1 MNLDAVNLDLG
12 APGLS
17 AAAERLGPYGK
28 QLLARAADRA
38 LSIHADDLTPEH
50 LLVALLEDET
60 SAAHRIVLHAFADPE
75 TLAIETLATAP
86 GILVVGSERTIPF
99 SVLGVEALERARRT
113 AHDAGAAEVE
123 PAHLLAGAAASL
135 PDELGLDLAAAGY
148 VDPEPDSE
156 PGSGPGP
163 EPGPGATP
171 ALPLDGALFKH
182 FARES
187 RRLLVLA
194 ARTATRL
201 DRASVAPAHLVL
213 ACLEADTQLARRAG
227 LTASA
232 ARRAIGGRD
241 DDTTPVTAR
250 RLPPGEGLLELLEA
264 LPEGADSVDLLA
276 AYLTGGAPEI
286 RELFRRHLVTAEL
299 VERGR
304 GAFRDELG

>member
-28 QLLARAADRA
+28 QLLVRAADRA
-38 LSIHADDLTPEH
+38 LSIHADDVTPEH

-135 PDELGLDLAAAGY
+135 PDELGLDLSAAGY
-148 VDPEPDSE
+148 VDPEP
-156 PGSGPGP
+156 GTGPGP
-163 EPGPGATP
+163 ESSPGATP
-171 ALPLDGALFKH
+171 ALPLDGALFKY

-194 ARTATRL
+194 GRTATRL
-201 DRASVAPAHLVL
+201 GRASVAPAHLVL

-232 ARRAIGGRD
+232 ARRAIGERD

-276 AYLTGGAPEI
+276 AYLTRGAPEI

-304 GAFRDELG
+304 AAFRDEVG